1 MEASTE
7 AHLLHLRSLRYDD
20 YFWDG
25 DVPVGYGGCAGG
37 DCRGGQS
44 AGDNPDSVHCVCYT

>member
-7 AHLLHLRSLRYDD
+7 AYLWHLRSLPYND

-25 DVPVGYGGCAGG
+25 DVPDGYERCAGA
-37 DCRGGQS
+37 DCWRCEF
-44 AGDNPDSVHCVCYT
+44 ADDNPDSVHCIRYA